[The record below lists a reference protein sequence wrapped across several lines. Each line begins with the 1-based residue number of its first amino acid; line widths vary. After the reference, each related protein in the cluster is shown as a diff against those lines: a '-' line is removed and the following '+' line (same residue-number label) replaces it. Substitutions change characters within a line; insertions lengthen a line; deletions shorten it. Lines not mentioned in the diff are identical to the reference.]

1 MRISKNH
8 NSLGCEQ
15 PLGLDVNQ
23 SPVAPDAFRP
33 MPGLISCAGAT
44 GSVGVTCHAHATQ
57 MAGLK
62 YPLEPTAA
70 GSTRLL
76 QLHHHNSERLLPT
89 RWQGNVNKHKPAW
102 RVTAPLTT
110 TMLRRTL
117 RPRETQTPRI
127 PKSHVKH
134 IHVYTCTHTHIYVQ
148 QKTTNNCYEAK
159 LRTSDKACLI
169 CMHMLARCM

>member
-1 MRISKNH
+1 MNH

-23 SPVAPDAFRP
+23 SPDVQDAFRP
-33 MPGLISCAGAT
+33 IPGLISCTGAT

-76 QLHHHNSERLLPT
+76 QLCHHNSERLLPT
-89 RWQGNVNKHKPAW
+89 HTGAIIIV
-102 RVTAPLTT
+102 
-110 TMLRRTL
+110 
-117 RPRETQTPRI
+117 
-127 PKSHVKH
+127 HV
-134 IHVYTCTHTHIYVQ
+134 IQI
-148 QKTTNNCYEAK
+148 E
-159 LRTSDKACLI
+159 
-169 CMHMLARCM
+169 

>member
-23 SPVAPDAFRP
+23 SPDAQDAFRP
-33 MPGLISCAGAT
+33 IPGLISCAGAT

-70 GSTRLL
+70 GSTPSTTPPS
-76 QLHHHNSERLLPT
+76 QLRAT
-89 RWQGNVNKHKPAW
+89 TYQRGGT
-102 RVTAPLTT
+102 VT
-110 TMLRRTL
+110 
-117 RPRETQTPRI
+117 
-127 PKSHVKH
+127 
-134 IHVYTCTHTHIYVQ
+134 
-148 QKTTNNCYEAK
+148 
-159 LRTSDKACLI
+159 
-169 CMHMLARCM
+169 

>member
-1 MRISKNH
+1 MRISENH

-23 SPVAPDAFRP
+23 SPDAQGAFWP
-33 MPGLISCAGAT
+33 MPGLISCTGAT

-76 QLHHHNSERLLPT
+76 HVRMHDCPNNQIVQRQS
-89 RWQGNVNKHKPAW
+89 AD
-102 RVTAPLTT
+102 
-110 TMLRRTL
+110 
-117 RPRETQTPRI
+117 
-127 PKSHVKH
+127 SHVKK
-134 IHVYTCTHTHIYVQ
+134 CTSNDTKYGTNDHTRSMF
-148 QKTTNNCYEAK
+148 A
-159 LRTSDKACLI
+159 
-169 CMHMLARCM
+169 